1 MRRSSWRSFANC
13 GPGSTPQCQGAML
26 TAAVGYEWG
35 TLEHKRTTSIVASV
49 IGDLDFIHLM
59 TYALA
64 GPWGGWVT
72 WHNSALYNG
81 GLTFPGTTK
90 ELPSAELV
98 VEQYAAAG
106 VPASKMNL
114 GLAFFGKIWQGGE
127 GTPTGGVT
135 APRQSWTT
143 KPSMSGETQY
153 HEIIGRA
160 DFLGNQRW
168 DEVAQNPYVGVDI
181 PGAAEDLFIPYEDPR
196 SIKEKVRFAA
206 ERGLTGLMIWELR
219 GDYLPDGSHPLL
231 SALKEEYRAQYG
243 ALPGDVRIG
252 TRVSPSVQDSG
263 GTSK

>member
-1 MRRSSWRSFANC
+1 M
-13 GPGSTPQCQGAML
+13 
-26 TAAVGYEWG
+26 
-35 TLEHKRTTSIVASV
+35 
-49 IGDLDFIHLM
+49 
-59 TYALA
+59 
-64 GPWGGWVT
+64 
-72 WHNSALYNG
+72 
-81 GLTFPGTTK
+81 
-90 ELPSAELV
+90 

-106 VPASKMNL
+106 VPYSKMNL

-143 KPSMSGETQY
+143 KPTMSGETQY

-160 DFLGNQRW
+160 DLVDNQRW

-243 ALPGDVRIG
+243 SLPGDVRIG
-252 TRVSPSVQDSG
+252 PRVSPSVRTQAPLRNSAERSSEVSSRAGPREESVCQRQQDWGRQRSLHPL
-263 GTSK
+263 